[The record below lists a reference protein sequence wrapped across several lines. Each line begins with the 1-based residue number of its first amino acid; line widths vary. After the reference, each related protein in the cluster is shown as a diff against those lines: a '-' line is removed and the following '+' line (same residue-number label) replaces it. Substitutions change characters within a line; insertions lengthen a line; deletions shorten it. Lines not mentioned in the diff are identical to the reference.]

1 MSLIL
6 ISLCLLGTTGGD
18 LLVVDHDIR
27 ELNDPSVLEQ
37 LDVVYISTDWFLATC
52 ELELTEL
59 SNQVVAEGPVQ
70 LEDYRLVHL
79 REENDAGSAGA
90 VGEVLLCRGNVALV
104 RVESENAGLTAYPG
118 VHLVQPLRVYSK
130 RAVEPFQDLD
140 LDDPDITSIVEA
152 VDQDS
157 LISYI
162 QRLEDFETRLCVADS
177 FYSACEWVDGKFA
190 SYGLSSEIESFDF
203 VFYGTPYTSWNVAAE
218 ITGSVEPDVVVIIC
232 GHLDSITMNDP
243 WTTAPG
249 ADDNGSGSAAVI
261 EAARIMSEYDFRYT
275 VRFLCFGAEELGL
288 IGSEH
293 YAEQA
298 AAAGDSII
306 AVMNLD
312 MILYAPAGYRSLFV
326 PYNDISQEL
335 AMNMDTISAEYVPQL
350 DVDVQYSPGTTYSD
364 HASFWAQGYPA
375 LLGIETGVNENP
387 YYHQEDDLLANYMEY
402 FPFGTECAQA
412 AIATVAVYAD
422 PVPYGI
428 HGEETSE
435 PLIESMGPVPCS
447 SSLVMR
453 FGPGMTAG
461 KVSIF
466 DISGREVAEESIA
479 EGTEQVQLDVSNL
492 PPGIYGVRIV
502 SGGLA
507 ESRVVVIA
515 E

>member
-1 MSLIL
+1 MSLIF
-6 ISLCLLGTTGGD
+6 ITLCLMGTAGED
-18 LLVVDHDIR
+18 LIVVDHDMR
-27 ELNDPSVLEQ
+27 ELTDSSVLEQ

-52 ELELTEL
+52 ELELSEL
-59 SNQVVAEGPVQ
+59 SYQVVVDGPFR

-79 REENDAGSAGA
+79 REDNDVESAGA
-90 VGEVLLCRGNVALV
+90 VGEVILCRGSVALV
-104 RVESENAGLTAYPG
+104 RVDGENAALSAYPG
-118 VHLVQPLRVYSK
+118 VHLVQPLRVYSQ
-130 RAVEPFQDLD
+130 RAFEPFREVD
-140 LDDPDITSIVEA
+140 LDDPDVSSIVEA

-177 FYSACEWVDGKFA
+177 FYSACEWVAGKFD

-203 VFYGTPYTSWNVAAE
+203 VFYGTTYTSWNVAAE
-218 ITGSVEPDVVVIIC
+218 IAGTVEPDVVVIIC
-232 GHLDSITMNDP
+232 GHLDSITMENP
-243 WTTAPG
+243 LITAPG

-261 EAARIMSEYDFRYT
+261 EAARIMSGYDFRYT

-288 IGSEH
+288 IGSEY

-312 MILYAPAGYRSLFV
+312 MILYAPTGYRTLFV

-375 LLGIETGVNENP
+375 LLGIEAGVDENP
-387 YYHQEDDLLANYMEY
+387 YYHQEDDLLANYMDY
-402 FPFGTECAQA
+402 FPFGTECAKA

-428 HGEETSE
+428 EGADNPA
-435 PLIESMGPVPCS
+435 PLIESMGPIPCS
-447 SSLVMR
+447 SALVVR
-453 FGPGMTAG
+453 FGPEMTAG
-461 KVSIF
+461 SVSIF
-466 DISGREVAEESIA
+466 DVSGREVAGQSIA
-479 EGTEQVQLDVSNL
+479 YGTEQVQLDVSTL
-492 PPGIYGVRIV
+492 PPGIYGVRIN